1 MELNTILI
9 AVCSAAVFLFLLTLV
24 LLQLMNRKAQR
35 SGSVDDTRRYRELL
49 QPTKGNA
56 RRWLI
61 KLCRESYEFG
71 WRVPPLRMYMRSI
84 RRRIARIHAY
94 DESTMRLETMKLT
107 YMALGILCGSI
118 VALVVVSF
126 DLSFMIA
133 ILLGALVVHGLLIDA
148 FIHRVENRLLRQLV
162 GLFADVRHHYHQ
174 HGMVEEAIYEA
185 AELGTYEASLHAHN
199 IYELLVSA
207 DPEAGLE
214 QYYEAAPNR
223 FLKGFAGIS
232 HLIREF
238 GDKVVDKGSLY
249 LNALNRL
256 TQEIHLEILRRERL
270 DYLLKGLTAIAVAP
284 ILFAKPIEYWAR
296 GNFPAM
302 DDFYAGKLGA
312 ATKVIIYAIILIA
325 YVLLRKMQDN
335 DEGKANAGASRR
347 KRWEQVL
354 AAWRPVSSVVGRF
367 LPAPHSKAH
376 VKLNELLKTTHS
388 PLTPEWFMLR
398 RIMLGAACFAGAVTL
413 LLYMHSVTVDRI
425 LFAPTQNEAMFGRMS
440 PKEEAKAIETSEFD
454 RRVIDKV
461 SERGVRTQDAIAEAI
476 REQAVEPN
484 LDREAVIASVRRISA
499 KLDEMNGEYFKW
511 WELLLGILAGT
522 AGYYVPLWILYFQ
535 LRLRQME
542 LQREVDEFHTIL
554 AILCEMERISVENM
568 VEWMERFSVQFRQQ
582 LRSCLLNYESGA
594 EQALEQLKEDASFIP
609 FARIVERLLAAADK
623 IPVKQAFDDLET
635 ERQFYFEQRKQQ
647 YEKTIESKASWGKL
661 IGFAPMYALVF
672 LYLVLPLV
680 YMSMNQMS
688 VYYEQIG
695 KIT

>member
-1 MELNTILI
+1 MELNTILL
-9 AVCSAAVFLFLLTLV
+9 AVCSTAVFLFLLSLV
-24 LLQLMNRKAQR
+24 LLQLLNRRVQR
-35 SGSVDDTRRYRELL
+35 RGSKDDNQHNRELL
-49 QPTKGNA
+49 QPAQGNA
-56 RRWLI
+56 RLWFI
-61 KLCRESYEFG
+61 KFCRDSYELG
-71 WRVPPLRMYMRSI
+71 WRIPPLRIYMRNI

-94 DESTMRLETMKLT
+94 DEATMRLETMKLT
-107 YMALGILCGSI
+107 YMALGIMFVSV
-118 VALVVVSF
+118 VALVVVSR

-133 ILLGALVVHGLLIDA
+133 VLLGALVVHGLLIDA
-148 FIHRVENRLLRQLV
+148 FIHRVENRLLRQLI

-185 AELGTYEASLHAHN
+185 AEVDTHEASLHAHN

-238 GDKVVDKGSLY
+238 GDKVVDNGSLY

-284 ILFAKPIEYWAR
+284 IMFARPIEYWAR

-302 DDFYAGKLGA
+302 DDFYGGKLGA
-312 ATKVIIYAIILIA
+312 ATKVIIYAIIVIA

-335 DEGKANAGASRR
+335 AEGNSAMGAVKR
-347 KRWEQVL
+347 KRWEQVI
-354 AAWRPVSSVVGRF
+354 AAWPPMSFIIQRM
-367 LPAPHSKAH
+367 LPAAHTKTH
-376 VKLNELLKTTHS
+376 VKLVELLKITQS

-398 RIMLGAACFAGAVTL
+398 RLVLGAACFVGALTL
-413 LLYMHSVTVDRI
+413 MLYMHAVTVDRMM
-425 LFAPTQNEAMFGRMS
+425 FAPTKNEAMFGQMS
-440 PKEEAKAIETSEFD
+440 AKEEEKAIKSSEFD
-454 RRVIDKV
+454 RRIIDKV
-461 SERGVRTQDAIAEAI
+461 NERGVRTQDAIAETI
-476 REQAVEPN
+476 REQTAESE
-484 LDREAVIASVRRISA
+484 LDEEAVIASVRRISA
-499 KLDEMNGEYFKW
+499 KLDQMNSEYLKW
-511 WELLLGILAGT
+511 WELLLGMMAGT
-522 AGYYVPLWILYFQ
+522 AGYYVPLWILHFQ
-535 LRLRQME
+535 KRLRQME

-568 VEWMERFSVQFRQQ
+568 VEWMERFSVQFKQQ
-582 LRSCLLNYESGA
+582 LRTCLLNYESGA
-594 EQALEQLKEDASFIP
+594 EQALEQLKEDASFLP

-672 LYLVLPLV
+672 LYLVMPLV